1 MERGPFL
8 SISLSVSSEGRV
20 ENQNRNS
27 HVTKNNGMEGGAFR
41 VIHSSLHHMEYSLI
55 DMSNRVEHQKRNQPA
70 LEK

>member
-8 SISLSVSSEGRV
+8 AISLSVSSEGRV
-20 ENQNRNS
+20 EHQKRNS
-27 HVTKNNGMEGGAFR
+27 HVIKHNGMEGGAFR
-41 VIHSSLHHMEYSLI
+41 AIHSSLHQMEYFLI